1 MNNDDLL
8 ALFNLPGGMEWIVL
22 LVLGL
27 ILFGRRLP
35 EVARSVGKSIV
46 EFKKGMKDVKEEIDH
61 ASREESNPPRLE
73 HKSDRTPAGTAARP
87 PERQHTDADRP

>member
-1 MNNDDLL
+1 MNDSLL

-22 LVLGL
+22 LILGL

-46 EFKKGMKDVKEEIDH
+46 EFKKGMRDVKDEIDQ
-61 ASREESNPPRLE
+61 ASREEPRNPRLE
-73 HKSDRTPAGTAARP
+73 NKSDRTPAGTAARL
-87 PERQHTDADRP
+87 PEHHGAEGD

>member
-1 MNNDDLL
+1 MNNSLL

-22 LVLGL
+22 LILGL

-46 EFKKGMKDVKEEIDH
+46 EFKKGMRDVKDEIDD
-61 ASREESNPPRLE
+61 ASREEPHKPRIE
-73 HKSDRTPAGTAARP
+73 NRDRTPAGTAPRL
-87 PERQHTDADRP
+87 PEHHDSNQE